1 MSDQDLS
8 QRNGVHESPRGKE
21 VRLLM
26 HFPWGHEYSFYYITQ
41 LPCQPWV
48 LRHISVTF
56 RSTDYHIEQKNE
68 KSGNPQSHAIRYTQ
82 ETPTEYNSKR
92 PGTKRK
98 AKAHKKPKK
107 RKEDVAEDVAEVT
120 WFLRT

>member
-1 MSDQDLS
+1 MAEDVPENHVVSEDVGMLT
-8 QRNGVHESPRGKE
+8 GVAELK
-21 VRLLM
+21 
-26 HFPWGHEYSFYYITQ
+26 
-41 LPCQPWV
+41 
-48 LRHISVTF
+48 
-56 RSTDYHIEQKNE
+56 E

-98 AKAHKKPKK
+98 AKPHKKPKK
-107 RKEDVAEDVAEVT
+107 RKEDVAEDVTEVT

>member
-1 MSDQDLS
+1 MAEDVVEITYLVSEEARRAPEEFVAEDVPENHVVSEDVGMLT
-8 QRNGVHESPRGKE
+8 GVAE
-21 VRLLM
+21 L
-26 HFPWGHEYSFYYITQ
+26 
-41 LPCQPWV
+41 
-48 LRHISVTF
+48 
-56 RSTDYHIEQKNE
+56 NE

-92 PGTKRK
+92 PGTQRK

-107 RKEDVAEDVAEVT
+107 REEDVAEDVAEVT